1 MGRKRPAAAPQQAVD
16 VAAPQ
21 ESMKHHVFSMNGLR
35 RNGWKIGYVAAG
47 LVYAVLSQVYVPYAI
62 RFVPLAVWGAGL
74 VAIGVAGRRSG
85 DALRRHRWKFG
96 YIAAGLLFIPLS
108 RLFVP
113 FWVRVPLLAV
123 WTIGL
128 VGIMCT
134 GLYSAVRGSRR
145 RSYDA
150 TAAHDVA
157 EDDADR

>member
-1 MGRKRPAAAPQQAVD
+1 
-16 VAAPQ
+16 
-21 ESMKHHVFSMNGLR
+21 MKHRFFSMSGLR

-47 LVYAVLSQVYVPYAI
+47 LVYAVLSQVYVPYAV

-74 VAIGVAGRRSG
+74 VVISVAGRRSG

-113 FWVRVPLLAV
+113 FWVRVPLLAL
-123 WTIGL
+123 WGIGL
-128 VGIMCT
+128 VGILLT
-134 GLYSAVRGSRR
+134 GLYSAARGYRR

-150 TAAHDVA
+150 VAAHDVA
-157 EDDADR
+157 QDKTDR